1 MLPHGAVSNE
11 GWKEGK
17 KMRGEQTEIHLFLL
31 LKIELCSAF
40 LHHKITQNID
50 LCLLFQEEML
60 GLCLRS
66 TITAGVAKSVRGTS
80 RGGDAAWLLA
90 VPCVA
95 VATVPKSHT
104 RTCPVPE
111 HGDIRVQ
118 PRSPLHGTNQSGPW
132 QVAPPA
138 EAAPEPAAFIP

>member
-1 MLPHGAVSNE
+1 
-11 GWKEGK
+11 
-17 KMRGEQTEIHLFLL
+17 MRGEQTEIHLFLL

>member
-1 MLPHGAVSNE
+1 
-11 GWKEGK
+11 
-17 KMRGEQTEIHLFLL
+17 MRGEQTEIHLFLL

-90 VPCVA
+90 VPCVV
-95 VATVPKSHT
+95 VATVPKPHT
-104 RTCPVPE
+104 RTCPMPE
-111 HGDIRVQ
+111 HHATDIYVQ

-132 QVAPPA
+132 QVPPPA